1 MVHFA
6 INTIRR
12 TMVPLLVLVALLVG
26 VVGAGHSTLS
36 PPAEV
41 SAIGGQEIVWSG
53 AAGDGDWSNPG
64 NWAGGRLP
72 GPDDTA
78 RLLGQTPDARVDAA
92 FRGVVGGL
100 VLEADYAGTLVL
112 ERALRVRGDLEL
124 AGGTLHGGAAGLD
137 IDGAV
142 RVRGGLL
149 VTPAGAALN
158 AVTLDIAAPGVV
170 RLGVNGKLNLSGDG
184 RPLTGDGLLDTMT
197 HRPNSVE
204 YTGAATA
211 GLADAGPLVGRR
223 AARPEGF
230 ARVDAL
236 VLDDSEFLAS
246 VVIDPAGAYA
256 YVGDWEEVGHV
267 YKVALTTFTHVGTLT
282 LPAGEERPVA
292 AVMDP
297 SGAYAYFGTFNTLPA
312 SRVIKVD
319 LATFTRVDSLALE
332 ENNRHIRCA
341 AIDPAGAY
349 AYFGTL
355 YHGVAKIDL
364 GIFTRTATL
373 ALGVDEYNLYT
384 ALIDPAGDYAY
395 FGTLT
400 DPGIVVKVDL
410 ATFTRTAALTLDPG
424 ENGLRSAVMDPSG
437 AYAYFGTSTEPGI
450 VVQVDLAAFT
460 RTAALT
466 LAPGEGY
473 LQAAVIDP
481 AGDYAY
487 FSAGISPGP
496 GYMVQVDLAAFTRA
510 AALTLDDT
518 EYDLIGAAVDPAG
531 QYAYFVA
538 FNVPGRVVKIEL
550 GAAGGVWKLYLP
562 VIMRNH

>member
-1 MVHFA
+1 MKARSMFV
-6 INTIRR
+6 T
-12 TMVPLLVLVALLVG
+12 VVLGLSLTVALLWAWSNQKVQP
-26 VVGAGHSTLS
+26 VAALNREGAA
-36 PPAEV
+36 PW
-41 SAIGGQEIVWSG
+41 GQEIIWTG
-53 AAGDGDWSNPG
+53 AAGDGIWSNPE
-64 NWAGGRLP
+64 NWAGGRVP
-72 GPDDTA
+72 GPADIARLEGLTPDSRVDTA
-78 RLLGQTPDARVDAA
+78 FA
-92 FRGVVGGL
+92 GVVGGL
-100 VLEADYAGTLVL
+100 YLGPDYAGTLYL
-112 ERALRVRGDLEL
+112 ERGLRVRGNLEV
-124 AGGTLHGGAAGLD
+124 AGGTLQGGNEGLD
-137 IDGAV
+137 VAGAV
-142 RVRGGLL
+142 RVSGGLL
-149 VTPAGAALN
+149 VTPAGTAMNVL
-158 AVTLDIAAPGVV
+158 TMDIAAPGVV
-170 RLGVNGKLNLSGDG
+170 RLGAHGKLNLSGGG
-184 RPLTGDGLLDTMT
+184 RPLTGDGRLDTVT
-197 HRPNSVE
+197 YRPNSVE

-211 GLADAGPLVGRR
+211 DLADAAPFAGQR

-230 ARVDAL
+230 ARVGAL
-236 VLDDSEFLAS
+236 ILDESQFLAS
-246 VVIDPAGAYA
+246 AVIDPAGAYA
-256 YVGDWEEVGHV
+256 YFGDWEQVGHV
-267 YKVALTTFTHVGTLT
+267 YKVDLATFTRVGVLT

-297 SGAYAYFGTFNTLPA
+297 AGAYAYFGTFGTNPA
-312 SRVIKVD
+312 SRVVLVD

-332 ENNRHIRCA
+332 DNNRHVRCA
-341 AIDPAGAY
+341 VIDPAGAY

-355 YHGVAKIDL
+355 YHGVVKVDL
-364 GIFTRTATL
+364 ATFTRTATL

-410 ATFTRTAALTLDPG
+410 AAFTRTAALTLDPG